1 VDIAPAGSPLHESR
15 KAAGALGIRGLPSVR
30 ADPGDRTGRQSLAV
44 DGALNLRVPS
54 KPFPQ
59 GREVGLKRIPA
70 ITAPI
75 KQRGSIML
83 AIILNSIYRQ
93 FLRSSLSGMRK
104 FAAG

>member
-1 VDIAPAGSPLHESR
+1 MCRSIQA
-15 KAAGALGIRGLPSVR
+15 AAGLASAAWPVAPKLPGSDETV
-30 ADPGDRTGRQSLAV
+30 SL
-44 DGALNLRVPS
+44 
-54 KPFPQ
+54 
-59 GREVGLKRIPA
+59 GREIGLKRIPA